1 MRRGLTILGS
11 TFATIILVLSFLFI
25 PVSIR
30 IGEYGHVVVEV
41 ILVILSLWYV
51 MRVMRADRRARRSA
65 EALLP
70 LDQRP
75 ARRVPR
81 QPITFQVRETLVA
94 MAIWFVL
101 IFAFD
106 AVVLGLGIAANVGI
120 AFFAAFMLSTLTVTG
135 RHMMF
140 RLTQED
146 DEAPR

>member
-11 TFATIILVLSFLFI
+11 TVATIILVLSFVYI

-70 LDQRP
+70 ADQRP

-101 IFAFD
+101 IFAFN
-106 AVVLGLGIAANVGI
+106 AVALGLGIAANVGI

-146 DEAPR
+146 DGAPR